1 MGFMLI
7 MLKIEITC
15 GWFLGVKKRL
25 KMTIEYVRNQE
36 GHFVC
41 PHKGCGKVCEK
52 QNTMYYHVKRHMA
65 LNEKSFAYE
74 CSSCSMGFIQ
84 KSAFLHHMA
93 AIHSDITDIQMKADD
108 KKTIKNP
115 YVGQEFK
122 CPCCDNTT
130 RTKANALVHY
140 ARLHAKDW
148 IPSYDKEKGC
158 TQCDKKFGSI
168 AAYLYH
174 CTGCIPATKKHR
186 TFVGQIID

>member
-1 MGFMLI
+1 
-7 MLKIEITC
+7 
-15 GWFLGVKKRL
+15 
-25 KMTIEYVRNQE
+25 MTIEYVRNDNGE
-36 GHFVC
+36 FVC
-41 PHKGCGKVCEK
+41 QHKDCGKTFAK
-52 QNTMYYHVKRHMA
+52 QNTMYYHVKRHCA
-65 LNEKSFAYE
+65 LDQKSFAHTCAE
-74 CSSCSMGFIQ
+74 CKMGFIQ

-93 AIHSDITDIQMKADD
+93 AIHPNTIDVALTSDT

-115 YVGQEFK
+115 YIGLEFK
-122 CPCCDNTT
+122 CPCCEVTT

-158 TQCDKKFGSI
+158 SECDKKFSSI

-186 TFVGQIID
+186 VAIATITDE

>member
-1 MGFMLI
+1 M
-7 MLKIEITC
+7 
-15 GWFLGVKKRL
+15 RL
-25 KMTIEYVRNQE
+25 VFGSQEAFKMTIEYVRNQE

-65 LNEKSFAYE
+65 LTEKSFAYE
-74 CSSCSMGFIQ
+74 
-84 KSAFLHHMA
+84 
-93 AIHSDITDIQMKADD
+93 SDITDIQMKADD

-186 TFVGQIID
+186 TFVGQIIG

>member
-1 MGFMLI
+1 
-7 MLKIEITC
+7 
-15 GWFLGVKKRL
+15 
-25 KMTIEYVRNQE
+25 MTIEYVKNDNGE
-36 GHFVC
+36 FVC
-41 PHKGCGKVCEK
+41 QHKGCGKVFEK

-65 LNEKSFAYE
+65 QDEKCYAYE
-74 CSSCSMGFIQ
+74 CKDCAMGFIQ

-93 AIHSDITDIQMKADD
+93 ALHAEKKEIPIDADG
-108 KKTIKNP
+108 KKTLKNP

-148 IPSYDKEKGC
+148 IPTYDKDKGC
-158 TQCDKKFGSI
+158 THCDKKFGSI

-174 CTGCIPATKKHR
+174 CTGCVPANGKHR
-186 TFVGQIID
+186 NLVQKIIG